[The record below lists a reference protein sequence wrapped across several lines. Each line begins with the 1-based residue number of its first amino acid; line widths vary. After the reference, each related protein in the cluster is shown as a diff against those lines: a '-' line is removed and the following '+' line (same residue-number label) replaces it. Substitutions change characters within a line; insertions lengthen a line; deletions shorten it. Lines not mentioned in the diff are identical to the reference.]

1 MLPFTNDSQ
10 VIAQRA
16 IGQDAIVGES
26 AVDGAVSGQRAP
38 ALPGRDER
46 KPEPGLPLQRRNAV
60 HRTADRI
67 AGQGQLADD
76 LANAA
81 KAVVL
86 RLIDERRYLRRVA
99 RDEQESLPALREA
112 ADDAAIVRVFVDA
125 VALAAEQRDE
135 LIEEFSAARP
145 DPRDILAKE
154 DRKRIR

>member
-1 MLPFTNDSQ
+1 M
-10 VIAQRA
+10 
-16 IGQDAIVGES
+16 
-26 AVDGAVSGQRAP
+26 
-38 ALPGRDER
+38 
-46 KPEPGLPLQRRNAV
+46 
-60 HRTADRI
+60 I

-125 VALAAEQRDE
+125 VAIAAEQRDD

-145 DPRDILAKE
+145 DPRDILEKD
-154 DRKRIR
+154 DRNRAVFVGERKSTRLNSSN